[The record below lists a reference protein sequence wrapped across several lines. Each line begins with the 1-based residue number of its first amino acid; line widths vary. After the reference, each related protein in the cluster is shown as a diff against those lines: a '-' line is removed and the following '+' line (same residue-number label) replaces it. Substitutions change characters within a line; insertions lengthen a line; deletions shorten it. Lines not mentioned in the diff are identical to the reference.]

1 MMSLRA
7 GSIFRQSIVGSVFA
21 GLATIFW
28 VYLFATIIRL
38 ALGDA
43 ALFVGSFMT
52 ATVTKGTLW
61 LGRFILIGMALL
73 WGALYPVVRR
83 VLPGE
88 EWQRGLIYGLLIWLV
103 STALIFPYLALV
115 HPHPGMVEEPGMF
128 ALGFGGVS
136 SLLLSLTA
144 HLLFGVLLGVWV
156 HRVTE

>member
-1 MMSLRA
+1 MSVRT
-7 GSIFRQSIVGSVFA
+7 GSIYRQSIIGAVFA

-52 ATVTKGTLW
+52 AAATEGTLW
-61 LGRFILIGMALL
+61 LGRFILIATALL

-88 EWQRGLIYGLLIWLV
+88 EWQRGLIYGLLVWLV
-103 STALIFPYLALV
+103 STTLILPYLALV
-115 HPHPGMVEEPGMF
+115 HPQPGIVEEPGML

-136 SLLLSLTA
+136 ALLLSLTA

-156 HRVTE
+156 QRVTE

>member
-1 MMSLRA
+1 MSVRT
-7 GSIFRQSIVGSVFA
+7 GSIYRQSLIGAVFA

-52 ATVTKGTLW
+52 AAATKGTLW

-73 WGALYPVVRR
+73 WGALYPAIRR
-83 VLPGE
+83 ILPGE

-103 STALIFPYLALV
+103 STTLILPYLALV
-115 HPHPGMVEEPGMF
+115 HPQPGITEAPGMF

-136 SLLLSLTA
+136 SLILSLTA
-144 HLLFGVLLGVWV
+144 HLLFGVLLGAWV